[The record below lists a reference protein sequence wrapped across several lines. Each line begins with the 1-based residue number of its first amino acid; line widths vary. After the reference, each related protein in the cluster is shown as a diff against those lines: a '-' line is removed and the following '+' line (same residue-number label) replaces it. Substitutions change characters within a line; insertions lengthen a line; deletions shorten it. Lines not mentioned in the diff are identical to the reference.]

1 MTLNSTI
8 FVLTNTHTK
17 SLAAAAKGM
26 AVQQN
31 LFQEEKKRANE
42 LQRDLTSLEA
52 AHKKLKGIGL
62 GPRVLRIASQYGA
75 YQSDS
80 DDDSAF
86 DSDG

>member
-1 MTLNSTI
+1 MTVWTSCGRGLPSWELGLGTADAAMVYTANSRREPRT
-8 FVLTNTHTK
+8 
-17 SLAAAAKGM
+17 
-26 AVQQN
+26 
-31 LFQEEKKRANE
+31 E
-42 LQRDLTSLEA
+42 L
-52 AHKKLKGIGL
+52 GL